1 MAPKTNLLNQVRL
14 NHLEIQVSDR
24 VKAATNVAV
33 RVESVKLKL
42 TEQVVLAA
50 LLKLHVGLNWILN
63 WFLLNWPSSQR
74 ALQHCLGR
82 HGSIDLR

>member
-1 MAPKTNLLNQVRL
+1 MNLNLESNGAYRDSTMAPQTNLLNHVRL
-14 NHLEIQVSDR
+14 NHLEIEVSDR
-24 VKAATNVAV
+24 LKAATNVAV

-63 WFLLNWPSSQR
+63 CFLLNWPSS
-74 ALQHCLGR
+74 
-82 HGSIDLR
+82 